1 MKKILAL
8 ILITIFSFAITIF
21 SGVAYANEAEEDKIY
36 KETVKVW
43 NKCKSCHGKIQ
54 EGKATKLGKKLGA
67 PENLFSELNRKEIED
82 LKKFIEDGEGKM
94 PSFSKKLNDE
104 QIELISKF
112 IILINKMVKINK
124 QDLQNKD
131 DVKPILF
138 IDYLNRKEL

>member
-21 SGVAYANEAEEDKIY
+21 SGVAYANEVEEDKIY

-43 NKCKSCHGKIQ
+43 NKCKSCHGSIQ

-67 PENLFSELNRKEIED
+67 PENLFSELSKKEIED

-112 IILINKMVKINK
+112 ILFVNKMVKVNK
-124 QDLQNKD
+124 QGLQNKD

-138 IDYLNRKEL
+138 IDYLDRKDL